1 MKKPFL
7 LKNKSIFLTYHDPK
21 NLLTKDILLQNIQK
35 IITKRENILKNYYL
49 VTENDGKH
57 YHILLILEDI
67 VRTQNSEYFDF
78 ELQNQNFHGNY
89 TNILKRNYSNIL
101 KRNYSNIDRKG
112 VKKYL
117 TKIEETLLYLLK
129 EDKYPYIK
137 GFDQNLLKD
146 LYSIGKDM
154 LEYNIAYQFEEF
166 QPYFIEDSKP
176 EIPNTFRNFK
186 QLTIDLSQKD
196 TKFEFPENNTICICN
211 YQNKKKFLN
220 SIVTNQTAIIG
231 KDFHG
236 KNIKNIIDSTYL
248 NQNLSDIEKNI
259 ESFFLE
265 TEKSTKRSQI
275 TELLHSKC
283 IYICYTKSEK
293 EKKKYKEMSYEFQEK
308 NPWLQLDLLELVD
321 ILQQKKIENPINIV
335 NIVIDNSHN
344 INITNVDRILSLK
357 EENALLKKRIEYLEE
372 QIAKKKRK

>member
-1 MKKPFL
+1 MVK
-7 LKNKSIFLTYHDPK
+7 T
-21 NLLTKDILLQNIQK
+21 
-35 IITKRENILKNYYL
+35 IIE
-49 VTENDGKH
+49 
-57 YHILLILEDI
+57 
-67 VRTQNSEYFDF
+67 S
-78 ELQNQNFHGNY
+78 
-89 TNILKRNYSNIL
+89 
-101 KRNYSNIDRKG
+101 
-112 VKKYL
+112 
-117 TKIEETLLYLLK
+117 
-129 EDKYPYIK
+129 
-137 GFDQNLLKD
+137 
-146 LYSIGKDM
+146 
-154 LEYNIAYQFEEF
+154 
-166 QPYFIEDSKP
+166 
-176 EIPNTFRNFK
+176 EIPLINNTTRNFK
-186 QLTIDLSQKD
+186 QLTIHLSQKD
-196 TKFEFPENNTICICN
+196 TKFEFTENNTICICN

-265 TEKSTKRSQI
+265 TEKTTKRSQL

-293 EKKKYKEMSYEFQEK
+293 EKKKYKEMSYQFQEK

-335 NIVIDNSHN
+335 NIVIDNSNSHN
-344 INITNVDRILSLK
+344 TNITNVDRILSLE

>member
-1 MKKPFL
+1 MVK
-7 LKNKSIFLTYHDPK
+7 T
-21 NLLTKDILLQNIQK
+21 
-35 IITKRENILKNYYL
+35 IIE
-49 VTENDGKH
+49 
-57 YHILLILEDI
+57 
-67 VRTQNSEYFDF
+67 S
-78 ELQNQNFHGNY
+78 
-89 TNILKRNYSNIL
+89 
-101 KRNYSNIDRKG
+101 
-112 VKKYL
+112 
-117 TKIEETLLYLLK
+117 
-129 EDKYPYIK
+129 
-137 GFDQNLLKD
+137 
-146 LYSIGKDM
+146 
-154 LEYNIAYQFEEF
+154 
-166 QPYFIEDSKP
+166 

-220 SIVTNQTAIIG
+220 SIVTNETAFIG

-248 NQNLSDIEKNI
+248 NQNFSDIEKNI

-265 TEKSTKRSQI
+265 TEKSTKRSQL

-335 NIVIDNSHN
+335 NIVIDNSNSHN
-344 INITNVDRILSLK
+344 TNITNVDRILSLEK
-357 EENALLKKRIEYLEE
+357 ENVSLGKENVSLEEENALLKKRIEYLEE